1 MWRSLVGKA
10 IGSGEASMAGQ
21 GLRGAVI
28 GWYLLVVVVDEKKLS
43 RAGVRVGVQMERVA
57 VGEAPGGFVQAVGIR
72 TRSEWCR
79 HNISRRGLV
88 PVGISGQLVQSN
100 GKAEVLVEGQEVWEE
115 WITVDGSAS
124 GGH

>member
-1 MWRSLVGKA
+1 MARKLQQLQDKA
-10 IGSGEASMAGQ
+10 QGVQWWDGTCQCMA
-21 GLRGAVI
+21 
-28 GWYLLVVVVDEKKLS
+28 VVDAYEKKLS
-43 RAGVRVGVQMERVA
+43 RAGVRVVVQMRGGA
-57 VGEAPGGFVQAVGIR
+57 VGKTPEGFVQAVGTR

-115 WITVDGSAS
+115 WITVDGSAN